1 MDDFSPT
8 PELVQRLAHY
18 LRMNPLASDTEEGIG
33 QWWLGI
39 GPQELLKLPGALAWL
54 VAAGIVDAVTAA
66 DGRVRYRRAT
76 LDAATDAWL
85 DELITGNKP

>member
-8 PELVQRLAHY
+8 PELVPRLARY
-18 LRMNPLASDTEEGIG
+18 LRTNPLASDTEEGIG

-39 GPQELLKLPGALAWL
+39 GPPELLKLPGALAWL
-54 VAAGIVDAVTAA
+54 VQAGIVSTVKAA

-76 LDAATDAWL
+76 IDAVTDARL
-85 DELITGNKP
+85 DRLIAGCKP